1 MAEQNMKKEIEL
13 LAPAGSY
20 ETFEAVIR
28 AGADAVYLGG
38 SQFGARA
45 YANNFTEEE
54 LLRAIDYA
62 HIHGRQVYLT
72 VNTLFKENELE
83 QGLYDYLVPYYEQGL
98 DAVILQDMGALSLI
112 RREFP
117 GMDIHTSTQMTV
129 AGCDGAAY
137 MKELGAS
144 RVVTAREMSLAEIRE
159 IHEKVDVEIESFV
172 HGALCYC
179 YSGQCLLS
187 SMLGGRSG
195 NRGRCAQPCRLPYD
209 VFDEKKQSI
218 KSRGNYV
225 LSPKDLCTISGI
237 PELSECG
244 IYSFKIEGRMKQ
256 AEYAAGV
263 VSIYRKYINAY
274 LSDLAY
280 ARGLGKSEDE
290 ARAYAKERYQVSG
303 ADVKK
308 LMDMGNRS
316 GFTDGYYYRHNG
328 SEMITFGKPNHAKTN
343 ENLQSEIREK
353 YIHVKS
359 DSEEIK
365 EKINGILRLKQDV
378 PAIIELTCGAH
389 RVSKNGDMVQPA
401 QKQPLTREKV
411 ETCMRK
417 TGNTPFTFAE
427 LTIEMDDNIFMP
439 VQALNQLRRDAL
451 ESLEEALTAD
461 YRRSAGHKSEPLKA
475 NISDYKEN
483 VAQGNVSVSIEDR
496 RVAEEVLAKEFV
508 TDIYYDSL
516 CYDRKNL
523 LTDLKQDVERT
534 HKAGKK
540 AYYILP
546 AVFRSRTTEF
556 YMQNVERFM
565 ELNLD
570 GVVVKS
576 YDALS
581 FAVKNLSEKMDII
594 LDHSVYTWNQRAKE
608 LLGGMKPLR
617 DTAPLELN
625 RRELAARD
633 NHNSEMLI
641 YGYLPLMTS
650 AQCVHAN
657 TGRCDAHKTVTYLK
671 DRYGK
676 YFPVKNNCS
685 ECYNTIY
692 NTTPL
697 LLFGYSDELSSMG
710 MSGYRLSFTIESR
723 DEVRQV
729 LDICEETFLTGRRH
743 IKEMYS
749 GEYTNGHYKRGVE

>member
-1 MAEQNMKKEIEL
+1 
-13 LAPAGSY
+13 
-20 ETFEAVIR
+20 
-28 AGADAVYLGG
+28 
-38 SQFGARA
+38 
-45 YANNFTEEE
+45 
-54 LLRAIDYA
+54 
-62 HIHGRQVYLT
+62 
-72 VNTLFKENELE
+72 
-83 QGLYDYLVPYYEQGL
+83 
-98 DAVILQDMGALSLI
+98 
-112 RREFP
+112 
-117 GMDIHTSTQMTV
+117 
-129 AGCDGAAY
+129 
-137 MKELGAS
+137 
-144 RVVTAREMSLAEIRE
+144 
-159 IHEKVDVEIESFV
+159 
-172 HGALCYC
+172 
-179 YSGQCLLS
+179 
-187 SMLGGRSG
+187 
-195 NRGRCAQPCRLPYD
+195 
-209 VFDEKKQSI
+209 
-218 KSRGNYV
+218 
-225 LSPKDLCTISGI
+225 
-237 PELSECG
+237 
-244 IYSFKIEGRMKQ
+244 
-256 AEYAAGV
+256 
-263 VSIYRKYINAY
+263 
-274 LSDLAY
+274 
-280 ARGLGKSEDE
+280 
-290 ARAYAKERYQVSG
+290 
-303 ADVKK
+303 
-308 LMDMGNRS
+308 
-316 GFTDGYYYRHNG
+316 
-328 SEMITFGKPNHAKTN
+328 
-343 ENLQSEIREK
+343 
-353 YIHVKS
+353 
-359 DSEEIK
+359 
-365 EKINGILRLKQDV
+365 
-378 PAIIELTCGAH
+378 
-389 RVSKNGDMVQPA
+389 
-401 QKQPLTREKV
+401 
-411 ETCMRK
+411 MRK